1 MKKRGISILLALL
14 LIVSLLPGAA
24 FAQDRDT
31 VRVIVEN
38 KTYLEPLDDEDVAP
52 AWTGTLLDETV
63 ALTDDMTMMDAV
75 VAALESKDVSQTGA
89 ESGYITEI
97 NGLSAS
103 DTMMGG
109 WMGTLNDWFTDTM
122 FNDTPVEAGDVICLQ
137 YTSEWGTDIGSL
149 WYNRSQED
157 LQLTNLTFNA
167 GALEPAF
174 SSAATEYTLTVPA
187 DTQMLTVTPTAVNKN
202 NKVTVLSADE
212 TEARWG
218 ARTVR
223 VADGNTLT
231 VRTAG
236 LIDNAPAEQTYTI
249 HIRTAAPAH
258 ACASYTDLTDDWS
271 RAGICYVIDN
281 GIMVGTDTNVFSPD
295 VATTRAMLVTVLWR
309 MAGCPS
315 AATAATFTDI
325 QSGRFYTNAV
335 AWAEITG
342 IVSGYPDGTFA
353 PMQAITR
360 EEAAAVLYRYAKV
373 FKMDTTAS
381 NDLSAF
387 ADCDTVHRYARTAMQ
402 WAVGSGLISGMSQ
415 TELAPQGTAKRAQVA
430 AILWR
435 MLESGTPLQSTA
447 RDLLTAVPAPV
458 YGDEWVVLDMA
469 RSNVAA
475 TPGYQNYY
483 SQLEAKVK
491 ETGGVLSDR
500 YYTEY
505 ARVVLA
511 VTAIGK
517 DATDVADYD
526 LVAPLTDVDK
536 VASQG
541 INGVIYALIALDSG
555 SYAADV
561 RAQYV
566 DAILEA
572 QLADGGF
579 TYSSEY
585 PTDPDLTAMAL
596 QALAPYCTEDDVAK
610 AVDRALTCLSA
621 MQQSDGGFVSWG
633 ASSAESSAQ
642 AIIAL
647 CTLGIDLEDSRFVKD
662 GNSLLDHLLT
672 FQLADGGF
680 CHTADGAYNAM
691 ATEQAMRALVA
702 VQRAEAG
709 ESALYQVR

>member
-24 FAQDRDT
+24 FAQDNGT

-38 KTYLEPLDDEDVAP
+38 KTYLEPLDETDIAP

-63 ALTDDMTMMDAV
+63 AQTDGMTMMDAIST
-75 VAALESKDVSQTGA
+75 ALKDANISATGM
-89 ESGYITEI
+89 EKGYITEI
-97 NGLSAS
+97 NGLSDS

-122 FNDTPVEAGDVICLQ
+122 FNDTPVEAGDVIRVQ

-157 LQLTNLTFNA
+157 LQLSSLMLSA
-167 GALEPAF
+167 GSLEPAF
-174 SSAATEYTLTVPA
+174 SGGVTEYTLTIPA
-187 DTQMLTVTPTAVNKN
+187 DRQTLTVTPAAVNKN
-202 NKVTVLSADE
+202 NKVTILSTGE

-218 ARTVR
+218 ARTIP
-223 VADGNTLT
+223 VADGDSVTI
-231 VRTAG
+231 RTAG
-236 LIDNAPAEQTYTI
+236 SLNNAPAEQTYTI
-249 HIRTAAPAH
+249 HIRSAVQTHPS
-258 ACASYTDLTDDWS
+258 ASYTDLKNDWS
-271 RAGICYVIDN
+271 LGGICYVIDR
-281 GIMVGTDTNVFSPD
+281 GIMVGTGTNVFSPD

-309 MAGCPS
+309 FSECPS
-315 AATAATFTDI
+315 AAAASFTDV
-325 QSGRFYTNAV
+325 SAGKWYTNAI
-335 AWAEITG
+335 AWAAETG
-342 IVSGYPDGTFA
+342 VVSGYPDGTFA

-360 EEAAAVLYRYAKV
+360 EEAAAILYRYAAMTN
-373 FKMDTTAS
+373 MDTTAT

-387 ADCDTVHRYARTAMQ
+387 ADRTAAHRYALPALQ
-402 WAVGSGLISGMSQ
+402 WAVGTGLISGMSS
-415 TELAPQGTAKRAQVA
+415 TKLAPQGTATRGQIA

-435 MLESGTPLQSTA
+435 MLTSDTPVNTTA
-447 RDLLTAVPAPV
+447 RGLLASVPSPA

-469 RSNVAA
+469 RGNVLT
-475 TPGYQNYY
+475 TPGYDAYY
-483 SQLEAKVK
+483 AQVEAKVK
-491 ETGGVLSDR
+491 ETHGVLSDR

-517 DATDVADYD
+517 DAADVAGYN

-541 INGVIYALIALDSG
+541 VNGVIYALLALDSG

-566 DAILEA
+566 NQLLEA

-579 TYSSEY
+579 TYSPEY
-585 PTDPDLTAMAL
+585 PADPDLTAMAL
-596 QALAPYCTEDDVAK
+596 QALAPYRAEADVAA

-647 CTLGIDLEDSRFVKD
+647 CTLGVDLEDSRFVKD
-662 GNSLLDHLLT
+662 GHSLLDHLMT
-672 FQLADGGF
+672 FQLANGGF
-680 CHTADGAYNAM
+680 CHTANSGYNAM
-691 ATEQAMRALVA
+691 ATEQALRALVA
-702 VQRAEAG
+702 VQRAAAG
-709 ESALYQVR
+709 ETALYQVR